1 MVRVWPEK
9 VSENPTTNYNLFNR
23 IIKKDLKLRY
33 VVPMDEDPIDVSFFQ
48 TGMCFTKVLPESE
61 YEFRMKRDTTLS
73 AQGLIWD
80 LLSEKT
86 SGEIQNLVR
95 SLENRST
102 IPQQPYEKC
111 LQKGS
116 SWLKVKLDGLQK
128 DCLLPILPHNGAF
141 LNRNAMDISKRKK
154 LFIITEIIK
163 ARELIVSWQVGDKNG
178 IASFENKIIGIN
190 YAKIRINEEG
200 RTWIEDLT
208 RKE

>member
-9 VSENPTTNYNLFNR
+9 VSDNPTTNYNLLTSS
-23 IIKKDLKLRY
+23 IKKDLRLRY
-33 VVPMDEDPIDVSFFQ
+33 VVPMDEDPNDVSFYQ

-61 YEFRMKRDTTLS
+61 YEFRMRSNTSLS
-73 AQGLIWD
+73 AQGVIWD
-80 LLSEKT
+80 LVSEKT
-86 SGEIQNLVR
+86 SGELKNFIS
-95 SLENRST
+95 SLENKST

-128 DCLLPILPHNGAF
+128 ECLLLPIPNGAL

-163 ARELIVSWQVGDKNG
+163 AREVIVSWQVGDKNG